1 MITEIAIT
9 PVSGIILGVLYD
21 VDETDYNYN
30 KHNIE
35 ILFFIFS
42 INFIWMVNK

>member
-21 VDETDYNYN
+21 VDETDY